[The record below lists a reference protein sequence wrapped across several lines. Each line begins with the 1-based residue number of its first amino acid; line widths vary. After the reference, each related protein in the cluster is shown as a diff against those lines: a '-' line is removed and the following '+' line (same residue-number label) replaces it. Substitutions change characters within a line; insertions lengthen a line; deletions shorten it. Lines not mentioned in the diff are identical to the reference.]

1 MKERGKASKQLADAN
16 DDALSKSKWLDSA
29 PWDKD
34 ELLDVLYWIRQAIGL
49 CCGLLWGCIPLVG
62 SFWIVLFVAL
72 SSAAIYCYYK
82 VVLRVDEEDL
92 GGHGTLLQEGMFTS
106 ATLFLLSWILV
117 YSLLH
122 F

>member
-16 DDALSKSKWLDSA
+16 GDALSKSKWLDSAA

-49 CCGLLWGCIPLVG
+49 FCGLLWGCIPLVG

-106 ATLFLLSWILV
+106 AMLFLV
-117 YSLLH
+117 CLL
-122 F
+122 FIF